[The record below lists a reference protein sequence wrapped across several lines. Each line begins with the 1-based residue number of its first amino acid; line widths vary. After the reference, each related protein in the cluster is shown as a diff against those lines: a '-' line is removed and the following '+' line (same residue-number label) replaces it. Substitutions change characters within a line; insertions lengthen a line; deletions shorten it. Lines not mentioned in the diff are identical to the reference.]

1 MSQPPRRKLSQS
13 EVAALVDGLKELEAD
28 APQGAYK
35 TYRFGQDNQAMLG
48 DFHGLRMI
56 NERFCRIARSVFL
69 PFLRIH
75 PRISGFPPE
84 VKPFARYCD
93 EQDNFTSL
101 TFSRI
106 EELRGTQLI
115 VMNPG
120 FISVMTDAYFGGDIR
135 NPVARRGE
143 FTATETR
150 VIELLTEGL
159 NAALSQAWRDL
170 TPLTFTVQS
179 REENLQ
185 FATFVE
191 AKETVVVCAFLVQ
204 LPGTEPASIDI
215 IYPLQ
220 ALKPI
225 APQLRSRTQSDRVA
239 EDIGWKARLERA
251 MLQVPL
257 QVTARLAEP
266 AVPLA
271 VIDRAAPGDTLP
283 VALDP
288 DLHLLVED
296 LPLFAA
302 ELGDVAGRSALSL
315 TRAAAPR

>member
-1 MSQPPRRKLSQS
+1 MSLPPRRKLSQS
-13 EVAALVDGLKELEAD
+13 EVAALVDGLKELESDGTD
-28 APQGAYK
+28 AEYK
-35 TYRFGQDNQAMLG
+35 LYRFGQDNQSILG

-84 VKPFARYCD
+84 VKPFSRYCD

-106 EELRGTQLI
+106 DELRGTQLI
-115 VMNPG
+115 VLNPS
-120 FISVMTDAYFGGDIR
+120 FISLMTDAYFGGDIR
-135 NPVARRGE
+135 NPVSRRNE
-143 FTATETR
+143 FTATEAR
-150 VIELLTEGL
+150 VIELLTESL
-159 NAALSQAWRDL
+159 NEALSQAWKDL
-170 TPLTFTVQS
+170 TPLTFRVQT

-191 AKETVVVCAFLVQ
+191 AKETVVVCSFLVQ

-220 ALKPI
+220 TLKPI
-225 APQLRSRTQSDRVA
+225 ASQLRSRMQSDRVA
-239 EDIGWKARLERA
+239 EDIGWRAKLERA

-257 QVTARLAEP
+257 NVSARLAEP
-266 AVPLA
+266 DVPLA
-271 VIDRAAPGDTLP
+271 LLERAEEGDTLP
-283 VALDP
+283 VRIEP
-288 DLHLLVED
+288 DLQLLVED
-296 LPLFAA
+296 MPLFAA

-315 TRAAAPR
+315 TRTVTPS